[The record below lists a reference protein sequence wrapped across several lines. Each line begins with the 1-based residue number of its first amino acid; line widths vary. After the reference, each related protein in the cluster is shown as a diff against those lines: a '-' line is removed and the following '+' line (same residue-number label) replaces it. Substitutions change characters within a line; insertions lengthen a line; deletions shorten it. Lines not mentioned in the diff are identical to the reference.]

1 MFVQHQLLGL
11 LAGGQLLVLSHFVKV
26 GLDGR
31 RYDNL
36 STFFSLLPRSKEKKK
51 FKMLIFDFLKIG

>member
-51 FKMLIFDFLKIG
+51 I